1 MAFIFSAL
9 AVTFLVTLLLIRGNL
24 ARNRGQRHMLATRRA
39 GWVRPS
45 HLRGLGRA
53 GGIGIA
59 AGLLVSLLVRLG
71 DDAPG
76 AHEAASMGVLLL
88 VAAAPIFCAGLVE
101 DFLQGLSIWLRMTAA
116 VCSATA
122 AGLMLGAW
130 VDRVDIEVLAP
141 VLALPL
147 VSILFTCFAVAGIAN
162 AFNLID
168 GFNGLAGGVAVL
180 ILLGIAYV
188 AFKAGDVSILACSLT
203 AVGAIT
209 GFMLL
214 NYPRGLIYM
223 GDGGAYLIGFW
234 IAALLV
240 LLVARNS
247 AVSAWFPVLVC
258 SYPIFETLFTI
269 YRRVVIRRTHP
280 GLPDVAHLH
289 HLVYKRLVR
298 WLIGTHLAA
307 HRTQRN
313 ALTSPY
319 LWTVAG
325 AGVVPATLF
334 WNNTLALQVGCA
346 MFAVAYVVTYS
357 RIARFRSP
365 RWLVLRKIRDD

>member
-1 MAFIFSAL
+1 MAFIFAAL
-9 AVTFLVTLLLIRGNL
+9 AVSLLVTLLLIRGNL
-24 ARNRGQRHMLATRRA
+24 TRNRNQRHLFATRRA
-39 GWVRPS
+39 GWVRPA
-45 HLRGLGRA
+45 HLRGYGRA
-53 GGIGIA
+53 GGVGIA

-76 AHEAASMGVLLL
+76 ASDAARIGILLL
-88 VAAAPIFCAGLVE
+88 VSAVPVFCAGLIE
-101 DFLQGLSIWLRMTAA
+101 DFLQGLSIWLRLGAA
-116 VCSATA
+116 VCSAA
-122 AGLMLGAW
+122 VAGYLLEAWITRIDIAMLAS
-130 VDRVDIEVLAP
+130 
-141 VLALPL
+141 VLALP
-147 VSILFTCFAVAGIAN
+147 VVAVFFTCFAVAGLAN

-188 AFKAGDVSILACSLT
+188 AFKSGDIAVLACALT

-234 IAALLV
+234 IAVLLILLV
-240 LLVARNS
+240 SRNPG
-247 AVSAWFPVLVC
+247 VSAWFPVLVC

-269 YRRVVIRRTHP
+269 YRRVVIRRSHP

-298 WLIGTHLAA
+298 WLIGTHLAV

-313 ALTSPY
+313 ALTAPY

-346 MFAVAYVVTYS
+346 AFAVGYVAVYS

-365 RWLVLRKIRDD
+365 RWLVLRKARDD